1 MELMIKHTKR
11 TLIFILAVLFVVIGI
26 AGLILP
32 LIPGLVFIAVALVIF
47 SLFFPI
53 IGEKVRHHT
62 VRYPK
67 LHAIIERLDERVR
80 RIVGEL

>member
-11 TLIFILAVLFVVIGI
+11 TVIFLIAILFVFVGI

-32 LIPGLVFIAVALVIF
+32 VIPGLVFIAVALIIF

-53 IGEKVRHHT
+53 IVERVREYT
-62 VRYPK
+62 VKYPK
-67 LHAIIERLDERVR
+67 LHAIINSMDERVR
-80 RIVGEL
+80 HIVGDL